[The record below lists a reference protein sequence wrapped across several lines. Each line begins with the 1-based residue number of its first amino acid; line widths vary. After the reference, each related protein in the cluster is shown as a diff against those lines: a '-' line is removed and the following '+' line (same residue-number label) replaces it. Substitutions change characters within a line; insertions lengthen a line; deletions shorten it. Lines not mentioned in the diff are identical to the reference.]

1 MTEKP
6 VFYCKTGF
14 LRRRFTVETGAWFMV
29 ALLKSRNRYV
39 VAVRIALLV
48 AVGWWA
54 LQATGLLANSLPP
67 TASSWPNTDF
77 SRTSINLDEILSGGP
92 PKDGIPAIDK
102 PVFISPEKA
111 AEWIDPQEPVISVVE
126 GEDARAYPLQI
137 LIYHEIV
144 NDTVGGKPM
153 AVTFCPLC
161 NASIVFDRRVN
172 GRLLDFGT
180 TGLLRKS
187 DLVMYDRQTESWWQQ
202 FTGTAVVGEMNG
214 TELVQIPSNIVAF
227 NDFSDRYPDGKVL
240 SRKTGHFRPYGRN
253 PYRGYDKIGNIP
265 FLLQDPADD
274 RLPAMER
281 VIGVSKDGAHRLYPF
296 SVFRQQPIINDL
308 FKGVPVVVFSKEGTL
323 SALDSGRI
331 RDSRTVPSAAAFGR
345 ILDGKTLT
353 FEKRD
358 GRIVDRETQTEWNLF
373 GEAVAGRLK
382 GERLAPIQGGVHFA
396 FAWLAF
402 RPETEI
408 YQIP

>member
-1 MTEKP
+1 
-6 VFYCKTGF
+6 
-14 LRRRFTVETGAWFMV
+14 MV
-29 ALLKSRNRYV
+29 AILKSRNRF
-39 VAVRIALLV
+39 VALVRVIVLA
-48 AVGWWA
+48 AIGWWG
-54 LQATGLLANSLPP
+54 LQASSLLAKSLPP
-67 TASSWPNTDF
+67 NASAWPNTDF
-77 SRTSINLDEILSGGP
+77 ARTSINLDEILSGGP
-92 PKDGIPAIDK
+92 PKDGILSIDE
-102 PVFISPEKA
+102 PVFVSTEEA
-111 AEWIDPQEPVISVVE
+111 AEWVDPQEPVIGVVE

-161 NASIVFDRRVN
+161 NTSIVFDRRVN
-172 GRLLDFGT
+172 GQLLDFGT

-202 FTGTAVVGEMNG
+202 FTGTAIVGEMNG
-214 TELVQIPSNIVAF
+214 TELVQIPSTIVAF
-227 NDFSDRYPDGKVL
+227 KDFSERYPDGKVL

-281 VIGVSKDGAHRLYPF
+281 VIGVSKDGAHRLYLF
-296 SVFRQQPIINDL
+296 SAFRKQPVINDL
-308 FKGVPVVVFSKEGTL
+308 FKGIPVVVFSKEGTL

-331 RDSRTVPSAAAFGR
+331 KDSRTVPSAAAFNR
-345 ILDGKTLT
+345 ILNGKALS
-353 FEKRD
+353 FEMRD
-358 GRIVDRETQTEWNLF
+358 GRIVDRETNTQWNLF
-373 GEAVAGRLK
+373 GEAVEGRFK
-382 GERLAPIQGGVHFA
+382 GRRLTPIQGGVHFA

-408 YQIP
+408 YQGP